1 VTEQLSGMDAAF
13 VALESP
19 ELPLHV
25 VGVLLLDPSA
35 GDGWSVGRF
44 RDVVRE
50 RLPRMPPFC
59 RRLVEVP
66 LALDRPYWH
75 YETPDVDDHLFSR
88 RLAGPGDLHSLGA
101 LVGEISQEL
110 LDRNKPLWQLH
121 VVEGMAD
128 GRVALVA
135 KVHHSTLYG
144 AAGAEFIAEL
154 LDLSPEAPEPSA
166 EPSGDGAGVRAAA
179 ALPGRVAVMRRTVLS
194 QVRRPVDIGRLAVRG
209 SRGVVGA
216 AGGLVGVVRDHGRAG
231 LPPVAPRTI
240 ISGTATDRRTATFA
254 ALSLDDARAV
264 KDAAGVKLNDVVL
277 AVVALALRGYL
288 EERDALPDRV
298 VAGVP
303 MNAGEGDAV
312 GTNTLAT
319 MLVALPMRSL
329 DGPDLLVAVHKA
341 STAAK
346 AFTGAV
352 GSTAI
357 AELADVTP
365 PAALSVVTW
374 LTRTLGLASAQPTVL
389 NLVVSNVMGPPIPLY
404 LAGAHVDAI
413 YPLGPLLP
421 GAGMNITVLSN
432 LDRLD
437 VGVMACPDLVDDAWE
452 LVERLPAALE
462 GLKTAL
468 IRG

>member
-1 VTEQLSGMDAAF
+1 MTEQLSGMDAAF
-13 VALESP
+13 LAMESR
-19 ELPLHV
+19 EMPLHV

-35 GDGWSVGRF
+35 GDGWSIERF
-44 RDVVRE
+44 REVVRE

-75 YETPDVDDHLFSR
+75 YETPDIDDHLFSR
-88 RLAGPGDLHSLGA
+88 QLGGSRDLHALGD
-101 LVGEISQEL
+101 LVGEITTEL
-110 LDRNKPLWQLH
+110 LDRSKPLWQLY
-121 VVEGMAD
+121 VVEGLTD
-128 GRVALVA
+128 GRVALIA

-154 LDLSPEAPEPSA
+154 LDLSPESPPPS
-166 EPSGDGAGVRAAA
+166 PAAA
-179 ALPGRVAVMRRTVLS
+179 DEAAATLPPGRLTVARRTALA
-194 QVRRPVDIGRLAVRG
+194 QVRRPLAIGRLAVRG
-209 SRGVVGA
+209 VRGA
-216 AGGLVGVVRDHGRAG
+216 AGAPGGLVSVVRDHGRAG
-231 LPPVAPRTI
+231 LPPVAPTTI
-240 ISGTATDRRTATFA
+240 ISGAPTERRAASFA
-254 ALSLDDARAV
+254 ALSLEEARAV

-277 AVVALALRGYL
+277 ATVALALRGYL
-288 EERDALPDRV
+288 EARSALPDRV

-303 MNAGEGDAV
+303 VNAGEGDAV

-319 MLVALPMRSL
+319 MLVALPMRPAL
-329 DGPDLLVAVHKA
+329 AGADLLAAVHDA
-341 STAAK
+341 TSAAK

-352 GSTAI
+352 GAGAI

-374 LTRTLGLASAQPTVL
+374 ATRTLGLASAQPTLL

-404 LAGAHVDAI
+404 LAGAQVDAI

-421 GAGMNITVLSN
+421 GAGMNITVLST

-437 VGVMACPDLVDDAWE
+437 VGVMACPDLVDDVWE
-452 LVERLPAALE
+452 LVDRLPDALAE
-462 GLKTAL
+462 LGRAV
-468 IRG
+468 RGG

>member
-1 VTEQLSGMDAAF
+1 MTEQLSGMDAAF
-13 VALESP
+13 LALESP
-19 ELPLHV
+19 EMPLHV
-25 VGVLLLDPSA
+25 VGVLLLDPST
-35 GDGWSVGRF
+35 GEGWSVERF
-44 RDVVRE
+44 REVVRE
-50 RLPRMPPFC
+50 RLPRMPPFN

-66 LALDRPYWH
+66 LSLDRPYWH
-75 YETPDVDDHLFSR
+75 YEAPEIDDHLVVRS
-88 RLAGPGDLHSLGA
+88 LPAPGGLRELGE
-101 LVGEISQEL
+101 LVGEITTEL
-110 LDRNKPLWQLH
+110 LDRSKPLWQLH

-154 LDLSPEAPEPSA
+154 LDLSPESPAPSPPADPADAPAAPS
-166 EPSGDGAGVRAAA
+166 PSR
-179 ALPGRVAVMRRTVLS
+179 LSVARRTAFA
-194 QVRRPVDIGRLAVRG
+194 QVRRPLDIGRLAVRG
-209 SRGVVGA
+209 ARGAAGA
-216 AGGLVGVVRDHGRAG
+216 AGGLVGVVRHHGRAG
-231 LPPVAPRTI
+231 LPPVAPTTI
-240 ISGTATDRRTATFA
+240 ISGTPTDRRAASFA

-277 AVVALALRGYL
+277 AVVAVAVRGYL
-288 EERDALPDRV
+288 EARSALPDQV

-303 MNAGEGDAV
+303 VNAGEGDAV

-319 MLVALPMRSL
+319 MLVALPMAPL
-329 DGPDLLVAVHKA
+329 GGAELLAAVHEA
-341 STAAK
+341 TTAAK

-357 AELADVTP
+357 ADLADVTP

-374 LTRTLGLASAQPTVL
+374 LTRTFGLASAQPTLL
-389 NLVVSNVMGPPIPLY
+389 NFIVSNVMGPPIPLY
-404 LAGAHVDAI
+404 LAGAQVDAI

-437 VGVMACPDLVDDAWE
+437 VGVMACPDMVDDVWE

-462 GLKTAL
+462 ELRVAVSG
-468 IRG
+468 G